1 MKNGDFT
8 MKNLRHLDLA
18 KQVSFRT
25 GYGPFT
31 VKQQPTVYVKSY
43 DLHCPKTCFEQQG
56 PLTSHGG

>member
-1 MKNGDFT
+1 